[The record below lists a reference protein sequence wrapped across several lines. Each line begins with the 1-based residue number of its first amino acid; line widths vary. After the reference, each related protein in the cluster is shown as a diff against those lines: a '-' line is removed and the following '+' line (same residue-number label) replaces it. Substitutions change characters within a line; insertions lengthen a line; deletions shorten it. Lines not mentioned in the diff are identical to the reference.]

1 MRTEPVRIALLG
13 AESTGKTSLSL
24 AMSKALSAHG
34 LPVFTVTE
42 KLREWCHLHGRTP
55 KVHEQAQIA
64 ASQLEAIF
72 SIQEGW
78 VIADTTPLMTAVYS
92 DFIFQDQS
100 LYDFALEHQSKFDVT
115 LVMGL
120 DVAWVADGLQRDGE
134 HVREPVDSLL
144 RQALSQASIPFK
156 VIYGQGQA
164 RVNAA
169 LLALQDSLR
178 LELQSLLVSLPLI
191 ETQLERENAQFGLNR
206 GRTAWRC
213 DLCSD
218 ADCEHKLFSDL
229 LKS

>member
-34 LPVFTVTE
+34 LPVFTAPE

-55 KVHEQAQIA
+55 EAHEQTQIA

-92 DFIFQDQS
+92 EFIFQDKS
-100 LYDFALEHQSKFDVT
+100 LYDFALAHQSKFDVT

-144 RQALSQASIPFK
+144 RQALSQASIPFQ

-178 LELQSLLVSLPLI
+178 PELQSLLASLPLVA
-191 ETQLERENAQFGLNR
+191 TQQERENAQFGLNR

>member
-1 MRTEPVRIALLG
+1 
-13 AESTGKTSLSL
+13 
-24 AMSKALSAHG
+24 
-34 LPVFTVTE
+34 
-42 KLREWCHLHGRTP
+42 
-55 KVHEQAQIA
+55 
-64 ASQLEAIF
+64 
-72 SIQEGW
+72 
-78 VIADTTPLMTAVYS
+78 
-92 DFIFQDQS
+92 
-100 LYDFALEHQSKFDVT
+100 
-115 LVMGL
+115 
-120 DVAWVADGLQRDGE
+120 
-134 HVREPVDSLL
+134 VDSLL

-178 LELQSLLVSLPLI
+178 PELQSLLVSLPLI